1 MATRLNR
8 HPGNRPIEFVDAT
21 GYRRVADLHDL
32 IACQWFAG
40 LPIGPPVAVQRMV
53 HPGDW
58 TIDVGANIGVVTGQ
72 LAARVGSS
80 GTVWA
85 IEPVPGNCEQLRDLS
100 ERNDLKAI
108 RTFEVAAGA
117 RDGSVVLRLPPP
129 GNSAVASVTASWIN
143 GAKSQSPCGRWTASP
158 PNTGATADSR

>member
-1 MATRLNR
+1 M
-8 HPGNRPIEFVDAT
+8 
-21 GYRRVADLHDL
+21 
-32 IACQWFAG
+32 
-40 LPIGPPVAVQRMV
+40 
-53 HPGDW
+53 
-58 TIDVGANIGVVTGQ
+58 
-72 LAARVGSS
+72 GSS

-117 RDGSVVLRLPPP
+117 RDGCVVLRLPPP

-143 GAKSQSPCGRWTASP
+143 GGEITVPVRSVDSLVAEHGSDRRLALIKIDVEGLRVAGPRRGERDSGTAQTSPVR
-158 PNTGATADSR
+158 RVQR